1 MDKMT
6 DEGDLL
12 KAWLADKRY
21 SAYDLAKMLGVT
33 AQSVYHQFG
42 LTKLSNSFVAKLK
55 SAGIEISF
63 DKLSSNGQELSD
75 YKVYPRVNSNAKSI
89 VLDDVILLNVPLV
102 QEYAYA
108 GYMSGYSDENYVNDL
123 PTVPFIADKQYKG
136 TYMAFQVRGDSMNDG
151 TIDSYLH
158 GDIVLCREISPSY
171 WKNRL
176 HINKWD
182 FVIVHKEDGIL
193 IKKITFHDPDTG
205 KITAHSLNPFYDDLE
220 LNLADV
226 AQLFNVVKIERKK

>member
-1 MDKMT
+1 MT
-6 DEGDLL
+6 GPELKHLLKVYDLTQQEAADLL
-12 KAWLADKRY
+12 GISRQTLSTWCKLAIVPESDFLLI
-21 SAYDLAKMLGVT
+21 SAKIGQNVKT
-33 AQSVYHQFG
+33 ESKG
-42 LTKLSNSFVAKLK
+42 LN
-55 SAGIEISF
+55 
-63 DKLSSNGQELSD
+63 
-75 YKVYPRVNSNAKSI
+75 NSNAKAI
-89 VLDDVILLNVPLV
+89 AIDDVILLNVPLV

-205 KITAHSLNPFYDDLE
+205 KITAHSLNPFYDDVE